1 MICCIHVE
9 QFGHSIELQ
18 LSVSFSLLSVS
29 TSDPGSVTTG
39 RQPPDQVPEEI
50 PTVSDEAL
58 RFIDSIGK
66 ESSCLYKGQRFS
78 YIKPGV

>member
-1 MICCIHVE
+1 M
-9 QFGHSIELQ
+9 
-18 LSVSFSLLSVS
+18 S

-50 PTVSDEAL
+50 PMVSDEAL

-66 ESSCLYKGQRFS
+66 ESSCLYKGQRFA
-78 YIKPGV
+78 YIKPGMQKSTSQLGNQFIKKN